1 MSSLYLDSCC
11 IIYLIES
18 ANPFRDAI
26 VNRLRTHGLTP
37 GAILVTSRLAR
48 LECRTKPLRDKDDLL
63 LSRYDAFFS
72 AQRFQL
78 IDISPA
84 IVECATQLRAS
95 YGFKTPDALHLA
107 SAIIDKVDVILTGD
121 KDLEKC
127 RDIRV
132 EVVS

>member
-18 ANPFRDAI
+18 ANPFHNTI
-26 VNRLRTHGLTP
+26 VNRLRTHGLTSNA
-37 GAILVTSRLAR
+37 AIATSRLAR
-48 LECRTKPLRDKDDLL
+48 LECRTKPLRDKNDSLL
-63 LSRYDAFFS
+63 ARYDAFFS
-72 AQRFQL
+72 AQRFRL

-107 SAIIDKVDVILTGD
+107 SAIVEKVDIVLTGD

-127 RDIRV
+127 RDVPI
-132 EVVS
+132 EVIV